1 MKARAEYR
9 SARRSRDLIRKA
21 LVELMQEKDLSK
33 ITVTDVVRTADLNRG
48 TFYAHYADTYSVLDQ
63 IESEIIDKLLET
75 LETFQSNGL
84 LRNLLPVLKEFAC
97 FLEKDLDLYRMLL
110 NAKGAGSFLERIK
123 TIFIDKMMSDE
134 RSLKKVKDKD
144 RFQVSISFFAGGIV
158 EVYRDWLRGKFKKSI
173 DEVADIVA
181 SMNPYN
187 GQ

>member
-1 MKARAEYR
+1 
-9 SARRSRDLIRKA
+9 
-21 LVELMQEKDLSK
+21 
-33 ITVTDVVRTADLNRG
+33 
-48 TFYAHYADTYSVLDQ
+48 
-63 IESEIIDKLLET
+63 
-75 LETFQSNGL
+75 
-84 LRNLLPVLKEFAC
+84 
-97 FLEKDLDLYRMLL
+97 MLL